1 LKKDIINPQLAYMD
15 AMSQSMDVYS
25 LILLSIGLAMDA
37 FSVAIVSC
45 FGLGKMK
52 LADSLKVSSSFGVAH
67 IIMPVLGWFLG
78 STVVTFIQRWHHWLA
93 FILLAYVGGRMLKE
107 GLSEDIKAIEAS
119 NLLEFKSL
127 IMFTVAV
134 SIDALAVG
142 LSFSLQGLSIWIP
155 SVFMG
160 LGTFIFTFIGLNIGF
175 KTGQRFGKKAQ
186 IVGGLILILIGLR
199 IVFLHIF

>member
-1 LKKDIINPQLAYMD
+1 MD

-37 FSVAIVSC
+37 FSVAIVSR

-78 STVVTFIQRWHHWLA
+78 STVVTFIQRWDHWLA

-119 NLLEFKSL
+119 NLLEFMSL

-142 LSFSLQGLSIWIP
+142 LSFSLQELSIWIP